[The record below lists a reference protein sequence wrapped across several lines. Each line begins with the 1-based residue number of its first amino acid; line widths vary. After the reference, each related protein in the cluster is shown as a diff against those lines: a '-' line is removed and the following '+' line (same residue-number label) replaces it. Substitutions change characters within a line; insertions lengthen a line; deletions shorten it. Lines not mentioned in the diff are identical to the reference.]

1 MKYINIAVAAV
12 LSTGLCLIFPACS
25 HDGHDHHEHKEHHHD
40 HDADHDHEEEAVAHD
55 HSDEI
60 ILSPEAAEKFGVKT
74 SVVELQPFSEVVKV
88 TGKLMMNPSNV
99 TDAVAKSSGIVKYVD
114 GVVPG
119 MKVYS
124 GQTIATISAS
134 GMAGGDQNAVSAAEL
149 NAARRELERL
159 QPLYEDGVVSLKDLN
174 AAKAAYERALSSSSG
189 RQSGSTVT
197 ALRSGVLTELLAT
210 QGGFVEQGAPVAR
223 ISSGSDMVLR
233 ADLPQK
239 YVSLS
244 SQFIDAN
251 FRTVASD
258 SIFMLADFSGH
269 RIAAPAVASSSIP
282 GYVPV
287 YFSLDGEGKLMPDAY
302 VEVYLKGNTR
312 NDVISVPRNAV
323 SEQQGQHFV
332 FIRID
337 DHGYEK
343 RPVKLGQ
350 TDGRYVEVL
359 SGLNSGDNVVTEGAI
374 FVRLAQSGNVI
385 PEGHSHN
392 H

>member
-1 MKYINIAVAAV
+1 MAVVAA
-12 LSTGLCLIFPACS
+12 LTTAFCMICPACS
-25 HDGHDHHEHKEHHHD
+25 HGGHDHHEHKEHHHD
-40 HDADHDHEEEAVAHD
+40 HDADHDHESDEDGAVAHN
-55 HSDEI
+55 HEDEI
-60 ILSPEAAEKFGVKT
+60 VLSPDAAEKFGVKT

-88 TGKLMMNPSNV
+88 TGKLMMNPTDV
-99 TDAVAKSSGIVKYVD
+99 TDAVAKSSGVIKYVD

-119 MKVYS
+119 MNVHA
-124 GQTIATISAS
+124 GQTIATVSAS

-189 RQSGSTVT
+189 LQSGSTVT

-210 QGGFVEQGAPVAR
+210 QGGFVEQGTPVAR
-223 ISSGSDMVLR
+223 ISSGSNIVLR

-239 YVSLS
+239 YASLA
-244 SQFIDAN
+244 SQFVDAN
-251 FRTVASD
+251 FRTVATD
-258 SIFMLADFSGH
+258 SIYVLSDFSGR
-269 RIAAPAVASSSIP
+269 RIAAPAVASSAIP
-282 GYVPV
+282 GYVPL
-287 YFSLDGEGKLMPDAY
+287 YFALDGKDKLLPDAY

-312 NDVISVPRNAV
+312 SDVISVPRDAV

-332 FIRID
+332 FVRLD
-337 DHGYEK
+337 EHGYEK